1 MAREFLDKEYE
12 RALGIFKA
20 AVIEMRGTHS
30 QNPKIIDGKKTLY
43 EAKTLSEF
51 RAAAE
56 LFRNTSTSNK
66 RISMAKKLLF
76 KAAAICAEADDGVGL
91 HFDAQKPAPE
101 AAPAPPAPPDVARA
115 KLSAPAALSP
125 LDKTHRVV
133 LSAADPVKVK
143 TEPVDVPAADAGS
156 TRPIA
161 CVSQKAPAS
170 PVCISSDDEAGQP
183 GKAADSKQPKTTKD
197 SDDENEVVYAW
208 QMGSCDNGF
217 NDLIVAAM
225 QNLTKLGKCA
235 GFDEL
240 DQDATDQLRTLPVL
254 HAELLLSKVRDETE
268 KIRNISAYI
277 VKHGEKIRHQWGI
290 ACVEDIYDE
299 IEREFKATYDISND
313 EDDED
318 DEADDA
324 TPDGKIAYAC
334 DLDGNWTAAVVNVM
348 MKLDKHGAYNFTKMS
363 GDATEELQTL
373 PEDLT
378 LDILKQLLRKEDE
391 IDDANAFVVENA
403 QELRAHHGID
413 APAAVRQKMR
423 DDNEAGAPSAYDS
436 QGNSIEY

>member
-1 MAREFLDKEYE
+1 VQYNRHVLLDKSNIKQMSSRSDMYAK
-12 RALGIFKA
+12 ALDVFKA
-20 AVIEMRGTHS
+20 AVVEIKET
-30 QNPKIIDGKKTLY
+30 QTDNPKIKLGKSALYKAQTLD
-43 EAKTLSEF
+43 EF

-56 LFRNTSTSNK
+56 LFKGTTTRNP
-66 RISMAKKLLF
+66 RISEAKRLLF
-76 KAAAICAEADDGVGL
+76 VAAKMCNEAD
-91 HFDAQKPAPE
+91 
-101 AAPAPPAPPDVARA
+101 AARPDVGSA
-115 KLSAPAALSP
+115 KLSAPASLSA

-133 LSAADPVKVK
+133 LSADPVKVK
-143 TEPVDVPAADAGS
+143 TEPVDLPAADAGS
-156 TRPIA
+156 KRPIA

-183 GKAADSKQPKTTKD
+183 GKAAASKKPKTTKD

-208 QMGSCDNGF
+208 QMGSCDDGF
-217 NDLIVAAM
+217 NDLIVEAM

-254 HAELLLSKVRDETE
+254 HAEILLNKVRDETE
-268 KIRNISAYI
+268 KIRSISAYI

-299 IEREFKATYDISND
+299 IEREFKATYDNSND
-313 EDDED
+313 EDDEA
-318 DEADDA
+318 DEDDDA
-324 TPDGKIAYAC
+324 TPDGRIAYAC
-334 DLDGNWTAAVVNVM
+334 DLEGNWTAAVVNVM
-348 MKLDKHGAYNFTKMS
+348 MKLDKHGVYNFTKMS
-363 GDATEELQTL
+363 GDATDELQTL

-378 LDILKQLLRKEDE
+378 LDILKELLKKEDE
-391 IDDANAFVVENA
+391 IDDADAFVVENA